1 MNTIII
7 YYSKHH
13 GNTKKILD
21 AIKDID
27 KEVELYD
34 VTSKEEI
41 DLNKYERIGLASG
54 MYFGKVSTQLVDY
67 VNKYLP
73 EGKNIFFITTHGAPL
88 IGGTLTNIK
97 KTLKEKHSNVIGS
110 FHSRGY
116 DTYVFKKRGGIAKG
130 HPNDKDIAKAIK
142 FYKSL

>member
-88 IGGTLTNIK
+88 RI
-97 KTLKEKHSNVIGS
+97 
-110 FHSRGY
+110 
-116 DTYVFKKRGGIAKG
+116 
-130 HPNDKDIAKAIK
+130 
-142 FYKSL
+142 SL